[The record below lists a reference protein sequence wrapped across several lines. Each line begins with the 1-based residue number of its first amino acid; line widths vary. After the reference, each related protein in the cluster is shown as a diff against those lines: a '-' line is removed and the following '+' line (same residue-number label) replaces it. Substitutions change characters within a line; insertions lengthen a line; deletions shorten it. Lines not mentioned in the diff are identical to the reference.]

1 MSLTETKDLDGPAT
15 AGQPKAGKQSKQRDR
30 KKRKKS
36 FPIGWI
42 VPVAFLVFWHIAF
55 EAGWINPTLLSS
67 PVQVAETLWEAM
79 RDGQFWTDFG
89 ISAQRWILGFLL
101 GAGVGLIFGALTGLS
116 RFSERLL
123 DSTFQMLRTVPLMGL
138 VPLFIIWFGIGE
150 QPKILLIAY
159 GAFFNVYLSTFAGIR
174 DIDRKLIE
182 VGRVYELSPL
192 QMARRIVFP
201 AAMPQVLHGIRLSLG
216 VAWLA
221 LVIAEL
227 NGASSGIGFWM
238 QQGREFVRV
247 DIVIAALVVF
257 AVVGKLVDVFVR
269 SLERRLLGW
278 RDNLAK
284 EM

>member
-1 MSLTETKDLDGPAT
+1 MSVIDDTAPARTTKRRRPSLA
-15 AGQPKAGKQSKQRDR
+15 QRM
-30 KKRKKS
+30 
-36 FPIGWI
+36 PLGWI
-42 VPVAFLVFWHIAF
+42 VPVAFLVLWHVAY

-67 PVQVAETLWEAM
+67 PVQVAQTLWESM
-79 RDGQFWTDFG
+79 RDGEFWDNLG
-89 ISAQRWILGFLL
+89 MSVRRWILGFLIGGVL
-101 GAGVGLIFGALTGLS
+101 GLVLGALTGLS
-116 RFSERLL
+116 RFSERML
-123 DSTFQMLRTVPLMGL
+123 DSTLQMLRTIPLMGL
-138 VPLFIIWFGIGE
+138 VPLFIVWFGIGE
-150 QPKILLIAY
+150 QPKIILIAY
-159 GAFFNVYLSTFAGIR
+159 GAFFNIYLSTFAGIR

-269 SLERRLLGW
+269 ALERRLLGW

>member
-1 MSLTETKDLDGPAT
+1 MSVIET
-15 AGQPKAGKQSKQRDR
+15 AGSTAASTTASTRGAARR
-30 KKRKKS
+30 KGAALSRL
-36 FPIGWI
+36 PLGWI
-42 VPVAFLVFWHIAF
+42 VPVAFLVIWHVAF

-67 PVQVAETLWEAM
+67 PIQVAQTLWESM
-79 RDGQFWTDFG
+79 RDGAFWENLG
-89 ISAQRWILGFLL
+89 MSVRRWIFGFLIGGFL
-101 GAGVGLIFGALTGLS
+101 GLVLGALTGLS
-116 RFSERLL
+116 RFSERML

-138 VPLFIIWFGIGE
+138 VPLFIVWFGIGE
-150 QPKILLIAY
+150 QPKIILIAY
-159 GAFFNVYLSTFAGIR
+159 GAFFNIYLSTFAGIR

-192 QMARRIVFP
+192 QMVRRIVLP

-257 AVVGKLVDVFVR
+257 AVVGKLVDVLVR
-269 SLERRLLGW
+269 ALERRLLSW